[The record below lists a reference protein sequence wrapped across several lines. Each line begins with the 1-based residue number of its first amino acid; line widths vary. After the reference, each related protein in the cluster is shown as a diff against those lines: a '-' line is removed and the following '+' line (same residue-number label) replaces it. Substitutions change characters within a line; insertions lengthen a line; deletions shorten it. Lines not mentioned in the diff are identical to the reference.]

1 MRAAKT
7 RPGLWR
13 GVFVAPLACAAATG
27 GPEACP
33 VAGELPHWQADWCMA
48 LLGTDDEIAAW
59 PCIEQEMRL
68 RPGDD
73 CRARLRY
80 KRDLCGWAAAAG
92 TYPGTT
98 EACSRDPGFTG
109 PTVRNGGIRTADPIE
124 REGSDP

>member
-1 MRAAKT
+1 AGAPGARTGDGGGAVAVRAAKT

-59 PCIEQEMRL
+59 PCIEQGDAAPARRRL
-68 RPGDD
+68 QGQAP
-73 CRARLRY
+73 LQ
-80 KRDLCGWAAAAG
+80 AG
-92 TYPGTT
+92 P
-98 EACSRDPGFTG
+98 
-109 PTVRNGGIRTADPIE
+109 VRMGRRRRHISGHRGGVLA
-124 REGSDP
+124 